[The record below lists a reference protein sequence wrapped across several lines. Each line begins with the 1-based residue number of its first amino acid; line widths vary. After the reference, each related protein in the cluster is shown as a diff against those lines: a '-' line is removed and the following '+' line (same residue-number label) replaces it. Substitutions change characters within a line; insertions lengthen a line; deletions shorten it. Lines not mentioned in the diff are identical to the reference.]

1 MASNGQRDSLPPS
14 GVGGDPGNSP
24 RSSNPGQRL
33 LSTVFIT
40 FTVKGGAGK
49 TELGD
54 SLEAGITLGGATCRF
69 IDVDDGNRGMARRV
83 GKEHVATLEWSTPVT
98 GAAQWVARHAPHAD
112 TMIFD
117 LGAGID
123 SSDLPVMAF
132 LGSVWRLLADGGARI
147 VICAVVSTN
156 APTSAFIE
164 RLDRKYGDLGEIVI
178 VCNNQDGSREFP
190 AEVATLPHRKLHL
203 GNLHAGVQAVRLS
216 RREPLSSVISNPS
229 PGFELASAVMARRIF
244 DFTRQPGMK
253 EFVRPEALETLAQLS
268 ERAPKRLRFV
278 IGARSDAT
286 DAMIELNARL
296 AQADAAL
303 LRPNLD
309 DAEILARAVQYRLAH
324 EAFAKRAAQ

>member
-1 MASNGQRDSLPPS
+1 MASNDQRVSLPPS
-14 GVGGDPGNSP
+14 SPIRAPGNTSLL
-24 RSSNPGQRL
+24 SNSKQGLQ
-33 LSTVFIT
+33 STVFIT

-49 TELGD
+49 TEVAD
-54 SLEAGITLGGATCRF
+54 SLEPAITLGGATCRF

-83 GKEHVATLEWSTPVT
+83 GKENVTTLDWSTSVT

-117 LGAGID
+117 LGAGIE

-156 APTSAFIE
+156 APTSTFIE
-164 RLDRKYGDLGEIVI
+164 RIARKYGDLGEVVI
-178 VCNNQDGSREFP
+178 VCNNQDGSHEFP

-203 GNLHAGVQAVRLS
+203 GNLYAGVQAVRLS
-216 RREPLSSVISNPS
+216 RRQPLSSVISNPS
-229 PGFELASAVMARRIF
+229 QGFELASAVMARRIF
-244 DFTRQPGMK
+244 DFARQPGMK
-253 EFVRPEALETLAQLS
+253 DFVRPQALDRLAELS

-278 IGARSDAT
+278 IGTRSDAT
-286 DAMIELNARL
+286 DSTIELNARL

-303 LRPNLD
+303 LSPNID
-309 DAEILARAVQYRLAH
+309 DAEILARAIQYRRAY
-324 EAFAKRAAQ
+324 EAFATRAR